1 MKFLLIKKS
10 RRRVPRWDE
19 SVFERRKYRKV

>member
-1 MKFLLIKKS
+1 LIKKS

-19 SVFERRKYRKV
+19 SVFERRKFRKV